1 MLFVIIRVFCL
12 PRGTCEVLQCLGVT
26 EKKMLGFGLLG
37 GSVPR
42 LTLCIF
48 CTNYRKGVHL
58 FRWIREYFFG
68 IFQKGAWWP
77 LPYEMVGCGRAAI
90 MVIKRSGRQFR
101 SKQVLYYNT
110 FFLVQSIL
118 RSHSKKIRF
127 SLLYH

>member
-1 MLFVIIRVFCL
+1 MLLSGYSV
-12 PRGTCEVLQCLGVT
+12 CLGGLVKFFSALGWQ
-26 EKKMLGFGLLG
+26 KKMLGFGLLG

-48 CTNYRKGVHL
+48 CTNYRKGVHI